1 MMYIYKMNHM
11 KRKKLNTQKG
21 FLELIVIVLIALIL
35 LRFLGID
42 IKAILAKQWMKD
54 FLGYV
59 KDMLVLVWQ
68 DFLQIV
74 ASIKNSN

>member
-1 MMYIYKMNHM
+1 MH
-11 KRKKLNTQKG
+11 KKPSTQKG

-42 IKAILAKQWMKD
+42 LKAVLAKEWVRD
-54 FLGYV
+54 FFGYV

-68 DFLQIV
+68 DVVAIV
-74 ASIKNSN
+74 QSIKGA